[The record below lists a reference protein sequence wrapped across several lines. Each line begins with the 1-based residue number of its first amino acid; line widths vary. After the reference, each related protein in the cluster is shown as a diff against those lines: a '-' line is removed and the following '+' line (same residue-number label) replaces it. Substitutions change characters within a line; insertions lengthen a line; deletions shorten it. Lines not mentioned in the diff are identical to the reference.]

1 MRNES
6 RWRTVLRHIARRLGE
21 AGVAYKVVGG
31 AAAVL
36 HGVPLPV
43 RDLDIETSS
52 EDAYRFQA
60 LFADYVLEPVA
71 LREDEVYRSHFGRFD
86 FDGVAVEVIGD
97 LHRREG
103 ERWVPTAATTE
114 TTVGLDGVPVRVSW
128 LEEEVLAYIR
138 RKRLDRAAQCLP
150 HCDPDRLLALLR
162 GEQVTGVL

>member
-6 RWRTVLRHIARRLGE
+6 HWRTVLRQIARRLDE

-31 AAAVL
+31 AAAAL

-43 RDLDIETSS
+43 NDLDIETDA
-52 EDAYRFQA
+52 EGAYRFQS
-60 LFADYVLEPVA
+60 LFADHVVEPVA
-71 LREDEVYRSHFGRFD
+71 LRENETYRSHFGRFD
-86 FDGVAVEVIGD
+86 FDGVVVEVMGD
-97 LHRREG
+97 LQRREG

-114 TTVGLDGVPVRVSW
+114 TTVDLDGVPVRVSW

-162 GEQVTGVL
+162 GEQVTEVL